1 MPKISTHAPR
11 TGSDGKVCADSARY
25 GYFNPRSPHGERLSG
40 TCRFT
45 SHHRDFNPR
54 SPHGERRHLLSAWRS
69 TLRFQPTLPAR
80 GATTTSMSDISL
92 SLISTHAPRTGSDIS
107 PCAVN
112 PRWKISTHAPRTGS
126 DRVGR
131 CRRSPD
137 GGFQPTLPARGAT
150 GLRCRTQSWRRFQP
164 TLPARGATRQRV
176 RRLQRQRLIST
187 HAPRTGSDRCNVD
200 DHLIVYI
207 FQPTLPA
214 RGATF
219 LLLRRCV
226 LSAISTHA
234 PRTGSD
240 MRPERR
246 IT

>member
-150 GLRCRTQSWRRFQP
+150 
-164 TLPARGATRQRV
+164 RQRV